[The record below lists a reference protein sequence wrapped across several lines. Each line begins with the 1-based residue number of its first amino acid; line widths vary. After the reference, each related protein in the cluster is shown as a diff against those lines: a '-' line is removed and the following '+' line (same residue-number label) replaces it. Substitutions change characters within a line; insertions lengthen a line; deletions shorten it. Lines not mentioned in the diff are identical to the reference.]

1 MFSFDGQF
9 KSRRV
14 VSLGGAGKK
23 VSLSWFVFY
32 RKTRKLIQFL
42 GHSKLSDWINLFV
55 GCFLSSDTVF
65 WHTDSALL
73 CSEIQTTG
81 LCSNLLLS
89 NLGIQSMEINDWKTN
104 QSINR
109 YQLTKLVHWYR
120 LVLVN
125 RWSIY
130 NHTKIVH
137 QMLSIGTATSNRR
150 YACYLSNHSS
160 FLGSPGDEI
169 GKTIPTWASQ

>member
-32 RKTRKLIQFL
+32 RRTRKLIQFL

-65 WHTDSALL
+65 WHTGSALL

-81 LCSNLLLS
+81 LCNNLLLS
-89 NLGIQSMEINDWKTN
+89 NLGYPIDGNQWLEN

-137 QMLSIGTATSNRR
+137 QILSIGTATSNRC
-150 YACYLSNHSS
+150 YARYLSHHSP

-169 GKTIPTWASQ
+169 GKTIPT